1 MIKNISIWSAMLLI
15 LPAFTTVNAQKV
27 PSYSAKWYPGIVK
40 ENEEDLTNL
49 MQYNEKSKFLY
60 LLSNDE
66 SNLYINLQ
74 VTDKNDLQKIMRYGL
89 TTWINPEGKHK
100 KTFGIEF
107 PASSDKLPAPAFDR
121 KNGGGDRKDMRMAMM
136 NAKNGLMI
144 LKGFGNKGEEINI
157 DPRSDE
163 YFHGRIDMLEGGK
176 VQVNL
181 VIPLNKLGLSMEKA
195 SKEPFGLGFE
205 TGYMDVTGQGMAS
218 SGGSGMHGGG
228 GMYGGGGPGG
238 GMPGGGGPPPGSGTS
253 GTMGESNQQYEQPDI
268 GKLASP
274 TRLWIKG
281 VLLSPKQ

>member
-1 MIKNISIWSAMLLI
+1 MIM
-15 LPAFTTVNAQKV
+15 PAFTTVWAQKV
-27 PSYSAKWYPGIVK
+27 PSYSSKWYPGIVK

-49 MQYNEKSKFLY
+49 MQYNEKSKLLY

-66 SNLYINLQ
+66 TNLYINLQ

-107 PASSDKLPAPAFDR
+107 PASSDKLPVPPFDR

-136 NAKNGLMI
+136 NARNGLMI
-144 LKGFGNKGEEINI
+144 LKGFGNKGEETSI

-176 VQVNL
+176 MQVSL
-181 VIPLNKLGLSMEKA
+181 VISLNKLGLNLEKS
-195 SKEPFGLGFE
+195 SKAPFGLGFE
-205 TGYMDVTGQGMAS
+205 TGYMDVTGQGMTS

-228 GMYGGGGPGG
+228 GMYGGG
-238 GMPGGGGPPPGSGTS
+238 MPGGGGPPPGG
-253 GTMGESNQQYEQPDI
+253 GAPGGGAAGGMGENNQSQDKPDI
-268 GKLASP
+268 GKLSSP
-274 TRLWIKG
+274 TRLWIKEI
-281 VLLSPKQ
+281 LLSTGQ